1 MVQKCP
7 VLLNND
13 AVTVISFNGT
23 EVQLPSIKQALSSV
37 NVLYKN
43 GKYSIVSDDYKED
56 VEKVDTHNK
65 YQNKYFKKT
74 TNDDKVE
81 DRKTVDDNE

>member
-1 MVQKCP
+1 MIQKCP

-13 AVTVISFNGT
+13 AVTVVSVDGT
-23 EVQLPSIKQALSSV
+23 EVQFPSIHQTLSSV
-37 NVLYKN
+37 TVLYKN
-43 GKYSIVSDDYKED
+43 GKYSIVADDYKED
-56 VEKVDTHNK
+56 AEKVDTHSK

-81 DRKTVDDNE
+81 DRKTVEDNE